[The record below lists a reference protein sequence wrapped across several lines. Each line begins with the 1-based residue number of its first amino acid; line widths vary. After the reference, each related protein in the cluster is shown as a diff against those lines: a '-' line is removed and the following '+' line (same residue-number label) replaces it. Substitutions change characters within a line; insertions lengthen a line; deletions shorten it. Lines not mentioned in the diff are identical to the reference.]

1 MCDLQM
7 GFIMDILRKFV
18 SPEIVFGPGALA
30 LAGRYA
36 RNLGA
41 SNVFLVSDPGVVRA
55 GWTQA
60 VIRSLETAALNWA
73 LFTDLSPNPR
83 AEEVMAGADQ
93 YDREACDV
101 IVAVGGGSP
110 MDCAKAIGIVHTNR
124 RHVLEFEG
132 VDRVDDPGPPLICI
146 PTTAGT
152 SSDVSQFA
160 IISNHFEKR
169 KIAILSKSVVPDV
182 ALVDPEPTTTMDAYL
197 TACTGMDALVH
208 ALEALVS
215 SAGSELTDMHA
226 REAIRRIYRY
236 LPEALANPGDI
247 ATRQQ
252 VMFGS
257 LSAGLAFSNASL
269 GAVHAMAH
277 SIGGMFDLPH
287 GECNSLLMD
296 HVMRFNWPNAGR
308 RYCEVADSFG
318 LSVADLPPEEACAA
332 VCEAV
337 ARFKNRLGITC
348 TLKDRGI
355 RREDIPQ
362 LARIAVGDPCM
373 ATNPVAPTIN
383 DIETVYAQAL

>member
-1 MCDLQM
+1 MEN
-7 GFIMDILRKFV
+7 LRKFV
-18 SPEIVFGPGALA
+18 APEIVFGPGALQ

-41 SNVFLVSDPGVVRA
+41 SKVFLVSDQGVIQA
-55 GWTQA
+55 GWTEA
-60 VIRSLETAALNWA
+60 VIRSLEAASLKWA
-73 LFTDLSPNPR
+73 LFTAVSPNPR
-83 AEEVMAGADQ
+83 AEEVMTGAERYDQ
-93 YDREACDV
+93 EACDV
-101 IVAVGGGSP
+101 ILAVGGGSP

-152 SSDVSQFA
+152 SSDVSQFT
-160 IISNHFEKR
+160 IVSNRFEKR

-215 SAGSELTDMHA
+215 NAGSEMTDLHA
-226 REAIRRIYRY
+226 REAVRRIFRY
-236 LPEALANPGDI
+236 LPDAVAHPRDI
-247 ATRQQ
+247 AARQQ

-257 LSAGLAFSNASL
+257 LAAGLAFSNASL

-277 SIGGMFDLPH
+277 SLGGLFDLSH
-287 GECNSLLMD
+287 GECKSLLID
-296 HVMRFNWPNAGR
+296 HVVRFNWPQASQ
-308 RYCEVADSFG
+308 RYSTLADSLGVSLEG
-318 LSVADLPPEEACAA
+318 LSTDAACETVIEAL
-332 VCEAV
+332 VG
-337 ARFKNRLGITC
+337 FKQRIGITS
-348 TLKDRGI
+348 TLTDLHI
-355 RREDIPQ
+355 SEEDIPR
-362 LARIAVGDPCM
+362 LARLAVNDPCM

-383 DIETVYAQAL
+383 DIETVYAHAL

>member
-1 MCDLQM
+1 MEN
-7 GFIMDILRKFV
+7 LRKFV
-18 SPEIVFGPGALA
+18 APEIVFGSGALQ

-41 SNVFLVSDPGVVRA
+41 SKVFLVSDPGVVQA
-55 GWTQA
+55 GWAQA
-60 VIRSLETAALNWA
+60 VLRCLEAAALEWA
-73 LFTDLSPNPR
+73 MFTEVSPNPR
-83 AEEVMAGADQ
+83 AEEVMAGAER
-93 YDREACDV
+93 YEREGCDV
-101 IVAVGGGSP
+101 ILAVGGGSP

-160 IISNHFEKR
+160 ILSNRFEKR

-182 ALVDPEPTTTMDAYL
+182 ALVDPEPTVTMDAYL

-215 SAGSELTDMHA
+215 NAASEMTDLHA
-226 REAIRRIYRY
+226 REAVRRIFRY
-236 LPEALANPGDI
+236 LPQVVEHPRDMAA
-247 ATRQQ
+247 RRQ

-257 LSAGLAFSNASL
+257 LAAGLAFSNASL

-277 SIGGMFDLPH
+277 SIGGLFDLPH
-287 GECNSLLMD
+287 GECNSLLVD
-296 HVMRFNWPNAGR
+296 HVMRFNWPQSGQ
-308 RYCEVADSFG
+308 RYAALADSLGVSLEG
-318 LSVADLPPEEACAA
+318 LSSEAA
-332 VCEAV
+332 CETIIASLTGF
-337 ARFKNRLGITC
+337 RHCIGITAR
-348 TLKDRGI
+348 LRDRGI

-362 LARIAVGDPCM
+362 LARLAVDDPCM
-373 ATNPVAPTIN
+373 ATNPVAPTIS

>member
-1 MCDLQM
+1 MET
-7 GFIMDILRKFV
+7 LRKFV
-18 SPEIVFGPGALA
+18 APEIVFGPGALA

-41 SNVFLVSDPGVVRA
+41 RNVFLVSDPGVAQA
-55 GWTQA
+55 GWTEA
-60 VIRSLETAALNWA
+60 VIGSLEAASLKWA
-73 LFTDLSPNPR
+73 LFTEVSPNPR
-83 AEEVMAGADQ
+83 AEEVMAGADD
-93 YDREACDV
+93 YARKACDV

-110 MDCAKAIGIVHTNR
+110 MDCAKAIGVVHTNS

-152 SSDVSQFA
+152 SSDVSQFT
-160 IISNHFEKR
+160 IISNRYEKR
-169 KIAILSKSVVPDV
+169 KIAIVSKSVVPDV
-182 ALVDPEPTTTMDAYL
+182 ALVDPEPTTTMGSYL
-197 TACTGMDALVH
+197 TACTGMDAMAH

-215 SAGSELTDMHA
+215 NAGSDLTDLHA
-226 REAIRRIYRY
+226 REAIRRICRY
-236 LPEALANPGDI
+236 LPKAIEQPRDI
-247 ATRQQ
+247 AIRQQ

-277 SIGGMFDLPH
+277 SIGGMLDLPH

-296 HVMRFNWPNAGR
+296 HVMRFNWSQVGH

-318 LSVADLPPEEACAA
+318 LSLEGMSTEAA
-332 VCEAV
+332 CEALTEAL
-337 ARFKNRLGITC
+337 ARFKKRIGITA

-355 RREDIPQ
+355 RREDLAE
-362 LARIAVGDPCM
+362 LARIAVNDPCM
-373 ATNPVAPTIN
+373 ATNPVPPTIK
-383 DIETVYAQAL
+383 DIETVYDQAL

>member
-1 MCDLQM
+1 MEN
-7 GFIMDILRKFV
+7 LRKFV
-18 SPEIVFGPGALA
+18 APEIVFGPGALQ

-41 SNVFLVSDPGVVRA
+41 NRVFLVSDPGVVHA
-55 GWTQA
+55 GWTEA
-60 VIRSLETAALNWA
+60 VVRSLDAADLKWA
-73 LFTDLSPNPR
+73 LFTEVSPNPR
-83 AEEVMAGADQ
+83 AEEVMAGADR
-93 YDREACDV
+93 YDQEACDV
-101 IVAVGGGSP
+101 ILAVGGGSP
-110 MDCAKAIGIVHTNR
+110 MDCAKAIGIVHTNH

-160 IISNHFEKR
+160 ILSNRFEKR

-215 SAGSELTDMHA
+215 NAGSELTDLHA
-226 REAIRRIYRY
+226 REAVRRIFRY
-236 LPEALANPGDI
+236 LPEAIEHPRDI
-247 ATRQQ
+247 AARQQ

-257 LSAGLAFSNASL
+257 LAAGLAFSNAGL

-277 SIGGMFDLPH
+277 SIGGLFDLPH
-287 GECNSLLMD
+287 GECNSLLID
-296 HVMRFNWPNAGR
+296 HVVRFNWPQAGH
-308 RYCEVADSFG
+308 RYATLADSLGVSLEG
-318 LSVADLPPEEACAA
+318 LSSGATCETIMEALS
-332 VCEAV
+332 
-337 ARFKNRLGITC
+337 RFRHRIGITAR
-348 TLKDRGI
+348 LRDRGI
-355 RREDIPQ
+355 RRKDIPQ
-362 LARIAVGDPCM
+362 LARLAVDDPCM
-373 ATNPVAPTIN
+373 ATNPVAPTTN

>member
-1 MCDLQM
+1 MEN
-7 GFIMDILRKFV
+7 LRKFV
-18 SPEIVFGPGALA
+18 APEIVFGAGALQ

-41 SNVFLVSDPGVVRA
+41 SKVFRVSDPGVVQA
-55 GWTQA
+55 GWTEA
-60 VIRSLETAALNWA
+60 VIRSLKAAALKWA
-73 LFTDLSPNPR
+73 LFTEVSPNPR
-83 AEEVMAGADQ
+83 AEEVMAGADY

-101 IVAVGGGSP
+101 ILAVGGGSP

-160 IISNHFEKR
+160 IVSNRFEKR

-215 SAGSELTDMHA
+215 NAGSELTDLHA
-226 REAIRRIYRY
+226 REAVGRIFRY
-236 LPEALANPGDI
+236 LPQVIEHPTDI
-247 ATRQQ
+247 AIRQQ

-269 GAVHAMAH
+269 GAVHAMSH
-277 SIGGMFDLPH
+277 SIGGVFDQPH
-287 GECNSLLMD
+287 GECNSLLID
-296 HVMRFNWPNAGR
+296 HVVRFNWPQAGHH
-308 RYCEVADSFG
+308 YAALADRLEIPAEG
-318 LSVADLPPEEACAA
+318 LSADPVREAFIEALVGFKHRIGITATLADL
-332 VCEAV
+332 
-337 ARFKNRLGITC
+337 
-348 TLKDRGI
+348 GI
-355 RREDIPQ
+355 RKEDIPQ
-362 LARIAVGDPCM
+362 LARMAVNDPCM
-373 ATNPVAPTIN
+373 ATNPISPTIN

>member
-1 MCDLQM
+1 MEN
-7 GFIMDILRKFV
+7 LRKFV
-18 SPEIVFGPGALA
+18 APEIVFGSGALQ

-36 RNLGA
+36 HNLGA
-41 SNVFLVSDPGVVRA
+41 SKVFLVSDPGVVQA
-55 GWTQA
+55 GWTEA
-60 VIRSLETAALNWA
+60 VVRSLEAASLAWVM
-73 LFTDLSPNPR
+73 FTEVSPNPR
-83 AEEVMAGADQ
+83 AEEVMAGAQ
-93 YDREACDV
+93 RYDREACDV
-101 IVAVGGGSP
+101 ILAVGGGSP

-160 IISNHFEKR
+160 IVSNRFEKR

-182 ALVDPEPTTTMDAYL
+182 ALVDPAPTTTMDASL

-215 SAGSELTDMHA
+215 NAGSELTDLHA
-226 REAIRRIYRY
+226 REAVRRIFRY
-236 LPEALANPGDI
+236 LPQAIEHPRDMTA
-247 ATRQQ
+247 RQQ

-257 LSAGLAFSNASL
+257 LAAGLAFSNASL

-287 GECNSLLMD
+287 GECNSLLID
-296 HVMRFNWPNAGR
+296 HVVRLNWPRAGH
-308 RYCEVADSFG
+308 RYATLADSLAVSLEG
-318 LSVADLPPEEACAA
+318 LSPDAACETVIGALA
-332 VCEAV
+332 GLKQRIGITATLGD
-337 ARFKNRLGITC
+337 LGI
-348 TLKDRGI
+348 G
-355 RREDIPQ
+355 REDIPR
-362 LARIAVGDPCM
+362 LARLAVGDPCM